1 MAFVTARDVRLA
13 VILSCLALPALLAQ
27 QDMGVITGLVTDSSG
42 AAVPRA
48 LITVTNTET
57 NEVRTLQSSANGI
70 YTAGPLRIGLYQV
83 AVEHSGFKRVV
94 ISNLRVSA
102 QDRVRAD
109 VELTVGQI
117 AESVSV
123 SAEAPLLRS
132 ETSSL
137 DYVVGQKEMRELPL
151 NGRNFQQL
159 AWLTSGV
166 IPSTRSRD
174 RESGF
179 NAHGQPMTQNSFI
192 IDGIDNNNNV
202 MGMQD
207 RKMQVVAPSL
217 DAVAEFK
224 VQTSNFSAEFGR
236 NSGAVMIVN
245 IKHGTNQFRGT
256 AYNYLRNDA
265 TDARDMFTYV
275 DRTGDGRGDPEV
287 LKQNQFGA
295 TFGGPILRDKTFF
308 FASFEGRRERRSQT
322 DTATVPT
329 AEERNGIFSPAL
341 VMVRDPLTNQN
352 FPGNTIP
359 RSRFDSTAASMLEL
373 WPQPNFPGFGTR
385 QNFVR
390 NPPWNATRD
399 QYDFRL
405 DHNLSEGDKIFGRFS
420 LNRFDNLRDSVF
432 EAPARGGQNN
442 DRAFDDN
449 DARSV
454 AFSYTRILRP
464 TLINE
469 FRYGFSRQKVDKRE
483 LSQDL
488 TSELNAK
495 YGIKGI
501 PASDRLFG
509 LPNFNLAG
517 ALNFTGLGEP
527 GSMPNF
533 KIHQVHQYLNNLSW
547 NRGSHNFKF
556 GGDLRW
562 NRSDIFGGA
571 TGHGNLSFNGNFTRI
586 SFGDFLLGWPN
597 SAALTTFLQGAMRF
611 RNYMFYALD
620 DFKVTPRLTVN
631 LGIRYELISPWLE
644 KYDSMNRL
652 DLTPGP
658 AFGSIVYANAC
669 ESWSCR
675 GLVQTDTNNWA
686 PRIGFA
692 YQVTGRTIFRASAG
706 IFYGGQGALGADA
719 RGINNWP
726 YNRSVTAQSTP
737 TAPAL
742 QLSAGYPA
750 DFLGSTTVPPQ
761 NLNWNVWDYGYK
773 APTIYQWNAAIQHEI
788 SSNLALTVA
797 YVGSSSNF
805 LLESY
810 NWNGS
815 DIGPPATERQ
825 RRRIPTWNNINF
837 RAPFG
842 QANYHGMDVQVERR
856 YSSGLYL
863 SSAYTWSHSID
874 NIPEQFGPGGGGLM
888 DFRNIASNRG
898 NSNFD
903 VRHRFIGSFAYELPI
918 GTGKRLLNTRGVLN
932 AIVGGWELSSL
943 LSLQTGN
950 YFTITVPNPL
960 NRLGASGIG
969 NWWPDRIRDPR
980 VSERNTERWFDTSA
994 FVLPRTP
1001 DGVFYL
1007 GNAGRAIL
1015 NEDGLLNIDLGLK
1028 KSFPIGESRRIQFR
1042 WETFN
1047 LTNTPTL
1054 GTPETNIESPDFG
1067 KVRATVSTPRQMQ
1080 FALRFEF

>member
-1 MAFVTARDVRLA
+1 MLNRL
-13 VILSCLALPALLAQ
+13 SALLLLVLVPLFAQ

-42 AAVPRA
+42 AAIPGARV
-48 LITVTNTET
+48 TVTNTET
-57 NEVRTLQSSANGI
+57 NESRAVETSATGS
-70 YTAGPLRIGLYQV
+70 YTVGPLRIGVYQV
-83 AVEHSGFKRVV
+83 AIEHEGFKRAVV
-94 ISNLRVSA
+94 SNLRVSA

-109 VELTVGQI
+109 VELTIGQI
-117 AESVSV
+117 AESVAV
-123 SAEAPLLRS
+123 TAESPLLRAES
-132 ETSSL
+132 SSL

-236 NSGAVMIVN
+236 NSGAVMIVS
-245 IKHGTNQFRGT
+245 IKSGTNQFRGT
-256 AYNYLRNDA
+256 AYNYLRNDR
-265 TDARDMFTYV
+265 TDARDTFNYV
-275 DRTGDGRGDPEV
+275 DRTGDGRADPEV

-295 TFGGPILRDKTFF
+295 TYGGPIVKDKTFF
-308 FASFEGRRERRSQT
+308 FGSFEGRRERRSQT
-322 DTATVPT
+322 DTAIVPT
-329 AEERNGIFSPAL
+329 ADQRNGIFSPTL
-341 VMVRDPLTNQN
+341 VLVRDPLSNQN
-352 FPGNTIP
+352 FPGNAIP
-359 RSRFDSTAASMLEL
+359 RSRFDATAARMLDL
-373 WPQPNFPGFGTR
+373 WPQPNFTGFGTR

-390 NPPWNATRD
+390 NPPWNTVRD
-399 QYDFRL
+399 QYDFRV
-405 DHNLSEGDKIFGRFS
+405 DHNLSENDKVFGRFS

-449 DARSV
+449 DARSI
-454 AFSYTRILRP
+454 AFSYTKILRP

-483 LSQDL
+483 LSKEL
-488 TSELNAK
+488 ASEVNAK
-495 YGIKGI
+495 YGINGI

-509 LPNFNLAG
+509 LPNFSLGG
-517 ALNFTGLGEP
+517 AIGFTGLGEP

-547 NRGSHNFKF
+547 NRGNHNFKF
-556 GGDLRW
+556 GADLRW

-571 TGHGNLSFNGNFTRI
+571 TGHGNLGFNGNFTRI

-611 RNYMFYALD
+611 RNYMLYALD
-620 DFKVTPRLTVN
+620 DWKLTPRLTLN
-631 LGIRYELISPWLE
+631 LGLRYELISPWLE
-644 KYDSMNRL
+644 KYNSMNRL
-652 DLTPGP
+652 DLAPGP
-658 AFGSIVYANAC
+658 NFGNIVFANAC

-686 PRIGFA
+686 PRIGLA
-692 YQVTGRTIFRASAG
+692 YQLTSRTIFRMSSG
-706 IFYGGQGALGADA
+706 IFYGGQGSLGADA

-726 YNRSVTAQSTP
+726 YNRSVTVQATP
-737 TAPAL
+737 TAPAI
-742 QLSAGYPA
+742 QLSTGYPA
-750 DFLGSTTVPPQ
+750 SFLGSTTTPPQ
-761 NLNWNVWDYGYK
+761 NLNWNVWDFGYK
-773 APTIYQWNAAIQHEI
+773 APTIYQWNAAIQREI
-788 SSNLALTVA
+788 AQNLALTIA

-825 RRRIPTWNNINF
+825 RRKIPAWNNINF

-842 QANYHGMDVQVERR
+842 AGNYHGLDMQLERR
-856 YSSGLYL
+856 YASGFYI

-888 DFRNIASNRG
+888 DFRNIDANRG

-903 VRHRFIGSFAYELPI
+903 VRHRFITAVAYELPF
-918 GTGKRLLNTRGVLN
+918 GKGKQWMNRGGILNGMF
-932 AIVGGWELSSL
+932 GGWELSNLVSM
-943 LSLQTGN
+943 QTGN
-950 YFTITVPNPL
+950 YFTITVPNAI
-960 NRLGASGIG
+960 NRLGSSGIG

-980 VSERNTERWFDTSA
+980 IEDRTTSRWFDTAA
-994 FVLPRTP
+994 FALPRTP
-1001 DGVFYL
+1001 EGAWYL

-1015 NEDGLLNIDLGLK
+1015 NEDGLFNLDFGLK
-1028 KSFPIGESRRIQFR
+1028 KSFALGESRRLQVR

-1047 LTNTPTL
+1047 LTNTPTMS
-1054 GTPETNIESPDFG
+1054 TPDTNIESPDFG

-1080 FALRFEF
+1080 FALRLEF